1 VAQVVMGFLQTD
13 LVSGETVI
21 VDGGRHVTY

>member
-1 VAQVVMGFLQTD
+1 VAQAIMGFLGSD
-13 LVSGETVI
+13 LVTGETLI